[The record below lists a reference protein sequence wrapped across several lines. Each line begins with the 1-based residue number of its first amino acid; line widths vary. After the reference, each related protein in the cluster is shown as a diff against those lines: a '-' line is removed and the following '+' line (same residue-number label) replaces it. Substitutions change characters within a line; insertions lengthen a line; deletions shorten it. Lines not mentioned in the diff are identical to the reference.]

1 MITLTHHRLDVNAG
15 ALCQG
20 GGIPEFYMTG
30 RNHCQRKLNFL
41 VLVHSFFGLIG
52 GIDRPSLPF
61 HRSRFLVFA
70 IGDGRN
76 ENRALKLTNLV

>member
-30 RNHCQRKLNFL
+30 RNQCQRKLIFWYWY
-41 VLVHSFFGLIG
+41 I
-52 GIDRPSLPF
+52 
-61 HRSRFLVFA
+61 RFLV
-70 IGDGRN
+70 
-76 ENRALKLTNLV
+76 